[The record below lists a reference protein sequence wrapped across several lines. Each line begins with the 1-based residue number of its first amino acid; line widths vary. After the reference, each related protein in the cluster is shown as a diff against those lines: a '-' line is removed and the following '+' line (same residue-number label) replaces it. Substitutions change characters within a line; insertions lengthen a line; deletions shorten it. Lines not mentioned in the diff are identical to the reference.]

1 MNNEQRYMETGE
13 ATTAGLTL
21 RIFES
26 LSLINTS
33 FNLFQSIQSISNM
46 DLIFVVHSDTQ
57 TKL

>member
-1 MNNEQRYMETGE
+1 METGE
-13 ATTAGLTL
+13 ATTAGLTR